1 MTKPGILRG
10 SETKALLKSQSRLS
24 CRRNMIVTYD
34 DEGIVEIEGIRIEV
48 IPAWKLLLQP

>member
-1 MTKPGILRG
+1 
-10 SETKALLKSQSRLS
+10 
-24 CRRNMIVTYD
+24 MIVTYD